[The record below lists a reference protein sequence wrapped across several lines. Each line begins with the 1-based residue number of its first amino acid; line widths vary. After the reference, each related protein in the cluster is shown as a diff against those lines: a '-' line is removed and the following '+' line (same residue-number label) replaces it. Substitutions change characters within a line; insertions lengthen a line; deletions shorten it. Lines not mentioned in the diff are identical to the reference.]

1 VVTTV
6 ETRLATAQR
15 VRFQLLGPLAATTAD
30 GKQISL
36 GPAKQR
42 GLLAVLLLNANAV
55 VSTRQI
61 VDDLWGVDA
70 PPTAVKMVH
79 VFVSR
84 LRTLIGPSA
93 ASRLCTRGRGY
104 LLQVE
109 PEDLDLTQF
118 RELAAAGRANLD
130 ARPLV
135 AATLFGEALEHW
147 RGAPLDDVAELPFAS
162 IAIAK
167 LEESRLLARE
177 SRVEAELRA
186 GRHREILDEARQLA
200 IEQPLRERPQAHLM
214 LASYRCGR
222 QVEALEVLT
231 RYRNDLA
238 EQTGLEPGPALLE
251 LQRQILRQDEA
262 LNLVLQSV
270 LPSADSVDRPADR
283 PVGGVFRRRRTL
295 AAAAAVLA
303 VTAVLAAVT
312 YQPWRAGSARPPS
325 GVHVTRN
332 AVVAL
337 DAQTGAILADVPVG
351 TQPGPIAA
359 LDGVVWAANL
369 GDRTISQ
376 VDTASGAVVK
386 TYGVTAATMSL
397 SAAPGMLWIVNGFA
411 GTLSRILVDYQQLSA
426 PFLPE
431 QGAVGLLAVV
441 PSDDNIWVSSADRDV
456 VDLDSRSLRVLQ
468 TVRLPQPAHSIAI
481 ADGSVWTSNQQ
492 GAAVQGVP
500 IVQGQAARQ
509 VDVGGTTQALT
520 AGFGSIWVISS
531 GPDRLSRIDPGSGR
545 VVASFH
551 LAGAPTAIAAGPD
564 AIWVGERDSDT
575 VQRFDPSGVVLP
587 TELNIGQKVGGL
599 TCDGDR
605 IWLTTD

>member
-1 VVTTV
+1 
-6 ETRLATAQR
+6 
-15 VRFQLLGPLAATTAD
+15 
-30 GKQISL
+30 
-36 GPAKQR
+36 
-42 GLLAVLLLNANAV
+42 
-55 VSTRQI
+55 
-61 VDDLWGVDA
+61 
-70 PPTAVKMVH
+70 
-79 VFVSR
+79 
-84 LRTLIGPSA
+84 
-93 ASRLCTRGRGY
+93 
-104 LLQVE
+104 
-109 PEDLDLTQF
+109 
-118 RELAAAGRANLD
+118 
-130 ARPLV
+130 
-135 AATLFGEALEHW
+135 
-147 RGAPLDDVAELPFAS
+147 
-162 IAIAK
+162 
-167 LEESRLLARE
+167 
-177 SRVEAELRA
+177 
-186 GRHREILDEARQLA
+186 
-200 IEQPLRERPQAHLM
+200 
-214 LASYRCGR
+214 
-222 QVEALEVLT
+222 
-231 RYRNDLA
+231 
-238 EQTGLEPGPALLE
+238 
-251 LQRQILRQDEA
+251 
-262 LNLVLQSV
+262 
-270 LPSADSVDRPADR
+270 
-283 PVGGVFRRRRTL
+283 
-295 AAAAAVLA
+295 
-303 VTAVLAAVT
+303 VT
-312 YQPWRAGSARPPS
+312 YQPRRAGPARPPS

-468 TVRLPQPAHSIAI
+468 TVRLPQPAQSIAI
-481 ADGSVWTSNQQ
+481 AGGSVWTSNPQ

-575 VQRFDPSGVVLP
+575 VQRFDPAGVVLP